1 MAENKVNFGIEN
13 VYYAVLT
20 EGSTNSWS
28 TPVHVAGA
36 VSITLDSNTTSTP
49 FYADNITYYSSFAN
63 NGYTGTLELARIPET
78 MYSDIWGM
86 SEHST
91 DKVIY
96 EKAGIQPKPFA
107 LLFEKD
113 GDQQDDLYCLY
124 RVIPTS
130 KPTEGTSTI
139 EDSATPVTQSFDFNA
154 LPLVTGTTNQLNLI
168 SARSAADT
176 TTTTRNAWYS
186 GVKVPSSD

>member
-20 EGSTNSWS
+20 EGTTNSWA
-28 TPVHVAGA
+28 TPVHVPGA

-63 NGYTGTLELARIPET
+63 NGYTGTLEMARIPEG
-78 MYSDIWGM
+78 MLKDIWGI
-86 SEHST
+86 EENNT

-96 EKAGIQPKPFA
+96 EKSGVQPKPFA

-130 KPTEGTSTI
+130 KPSEGTSTI

-168 SARSAADT
+168 SVRSATDT

-186 GVKVPSSD
+186 AVKVPS

>member
-20 EGSTNSWS
+20 EGTTNSWA
-28 TPVHVAGA
+28 TPVHVPGA

-63 NGYTGTLELARIPET
+63 NGYTGTLEMARIPET
-78 MYSDIWGM
+78 MLKDIWGI
-86 SEHST
+86 EEDNT
-91 DKVIY
+91 DKVIF
-96 EKAGIQPKPFA
+96 EKSGVQPKPFA

-139 EDSATPVTQSFDFNA
+139 EDSATPVTQSFEFNA
-154 LPLVTGTTNQLNLI
+154 LPLVTGTTKQLNLI
-168 SARSAADT
+168 SVRTAADT

-186 GVKVPSSD
+186 SVKVPS

>member
-20 EGSTNSWS
+20 EGTTNSWA
-28 TPVHVAGA
+28 TPVHVPGA

-63 NGYTGTLELARIPET
+63 NGYTGTLEMARIPES
-78 MYSDIWGM
+78 MLKDIWGIA
-86 SEHST
+86 EDNT
-91 DKVIY
+91 DKVIF
-96 EKAGIQPKPFA
+96 ERSGVQPKPFA

-139 EDSATPVTQSFDFNA
+139 EDSATPVTQSFEFNA
-154 LPLVTGTTNQLNLI
+154 LPLVTGTTKQLNLI
-168 SARSAADT
+168 SVRTAADT

-186 GVKVPSSD
+186 GVKVPS

>member
-20 EGSTNSWS
+20 EGTTNSWA
-28 TPVHVAGA
+28 TPVHVPGA

-63 NGYTGTLELARIPET
+63 NGYTGTLEMARIPEG
-78 MYSDIWGM
+78 MLKDIWGIEE
-86 SEHST
+86 SNA

-96 EKAGIQPKPFA
+96 EKSGIQPKPFA

-130 KPTEGTSTI
+130 KPSEGTSTI

-168 SARSAADT
+168 SVRSAADT
-176 TTTTRNAWYS
+176 TTTTRNAWYTT
-186 GVKVPSSD
+186 VKVPS

>member
-13 VYYAVLT
+13 VYYSVLT
-20 EGSTNSWS
+20 EGTTNSWA
-28 TPVHVAGA
+28 TPVHVPGA

-63 NGYTGTLELARIPET
+63 NGYTGTLEMARIPES
-78 MYSDIWGM
+78 MLKDIWGI
-86 SEHST
+86 EENNT

-96 EKAGIQPKPFA
+96 EKSGIQPKPFA

-130 KPTEGTSTI
+130 KPSEGTSTI

-168 SARSAADT
+168 SVRSAADT
-176 TTTTRNAWYS
+176 TTTTRNAWYTT
-186 GVKVPSSD
+186 VKVPS

>member
-20 EGSTNSWS
+20 EGTTNSWA
-28 TPVHVAGA
+28 TPVHVPGA

-63 NGYTGTLELARIPET
+63 NGYTGTLEMARIPES
-78 MYSDIWGM
+78 MLKDIWGI
-86 SEHST
+86 EEDNT
-91 DKVIY
+91 DKVIF
-96 EKAGIQPKPFA
+96 EKSGVQPKPFA

-139 EDSATPVTQSFDFNA
+139 EDSATPVTQSFEFNA
-154 LPLVTGTTNQLNLI
+154 LPLVTGTTKQLNLI
-168 SARSAADT
+168 SVRTAADT

-186 GVKVPSSD
+186 SVKVPS

>member
-20 EGSTNSWS
+20 EGTTNSWA
-28 TPVHVAGA
+28 TPVHVPGA

-63 NGYTGTLELARIPET
+63 NGYTGTLEMARIPES
-78 MYSDIWGM
+78 MLKDIWGI
-86 SEHST
+86 EEDNT
-91 DKVIY
+91 DKVIF
-96 EKAGIQPKPFA
+96 EKSGVQPKPFA

-139 EDSATPVTQSFDFNA
+139 EDSATPVTQSFEFNA
-154 LPLVTGTTNQLNLI
+154 LPLVTGTTKQLNLI
-168 SARSAADT
+168 SVRTAADT

-186 GVKVPSSD
+186 TVKVPS

>member
-13 VYYAVLT
+13 VYYSVLT
-20 EGSTNSWS
+20 EGTTNSWA
-28 TPVHVAGA
+28 TPVHVPGA

-63 NGYTGTLELARIPET
+63 NGYTGTLEMARIPES
-78 MYSDIWGM
+78 MLKDIWGI
-86 SEHST
+86 EENNT

-96 EKAGIQPKPFA
+96 EKSGIQPKPFA

-130 KPTEGTSTI
+130 KPSEGTSTI

-168 SARSAADT
+168 SVRSAADT
-176 TTTTRNAWYS
+176 KTTTRNAWYTT
-186 GVKVPSSD
+186 VKVPS

>member
-13 VYYAVLT
+13 VYYSVLT
-20 EGSTNSWS
+20 EGTTNSWA
-28 TPVHVAGA
+28 TPVHVPGA

-63 NGYTGTLELARIPET
+63 NGYTGTLEMARIPES
-78 MYSDIWGM
+78 MLKDIWGI
-86 SEHST
+86 EENNT

-96 EKAGIQPKPFA
+96 EKSGIQPKPFA

-130 KPTEGTSTI
+130 KPSEGTSTI

-168 SARSAADT
+168 SVRTAADS

-186 GVKVPSSD
+186 TVKVPS